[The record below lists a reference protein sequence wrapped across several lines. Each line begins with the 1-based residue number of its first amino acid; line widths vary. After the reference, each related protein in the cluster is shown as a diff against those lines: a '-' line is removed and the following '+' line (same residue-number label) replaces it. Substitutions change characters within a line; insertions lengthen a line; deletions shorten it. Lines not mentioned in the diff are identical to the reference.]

1 MGADQSATTIFIRIG
16 NVVLFPSGG
25 AKVSDAFAPI
35 AAKIAAALDR
45 EPGAIRVDGYTDAD
59 PIHTV
64 AFPSNFELSAARAKS
79 VASML
84 KLGLAHPEPAHG
96 VRERRR
102 QSGRRRTTRSCNKSK
117 NRRVE
122 VSIPRAD

>member
-1 MGADQSATTIFIRIG
+1 MSCCFLQGARRST
-16 NVVLFPSGG
+16 S
-25 AKVSDAFAPI
+25 SFAPI

-45 EPGAIRVDGYTDAD
+45 EPGAIHVDGYTDTD

-64 AFPSNFELSAARAKS
+64 AFPSNFELSEARAKS
-79 VASML
+79 VAAML
-84 KLGLAHPEPAHG
+84 KRGLAHPERLVVQGKGPSNPVAPND
-96 VRERRR
+96 
-102 QSGRRRTTRSCNKSK
+102 TDFNKSK

>member
-1 MGADQSATTIFIRIG
+1 M
-16 NVVLFPSGG
+16 LFPSGG

-35 AAKIAAALDR
+35 AAKIAAALDK

-59 PIHTV
+59 PIKTV
-64 AFPSNFELSAARAKS
+64 AFPSNFELSEARAKS
-79 VASML
+79 VAAML
-84 KLGLAHPEPAHG
+84 KPASAHPE
-96 VRERRR
+96 RLD
-102 QSGRRRTTRSCNKSK
+102 GRREGPSNPVAPNDTEPNKSK